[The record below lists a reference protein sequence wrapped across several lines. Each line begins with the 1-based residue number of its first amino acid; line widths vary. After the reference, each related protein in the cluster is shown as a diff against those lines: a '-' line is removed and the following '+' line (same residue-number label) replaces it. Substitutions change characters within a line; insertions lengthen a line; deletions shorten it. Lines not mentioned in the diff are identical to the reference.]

1 MFTQVLIRGFEVGLL
16 FRDGEFAGLLA
27 PGRHWFFDLVRKIR
41 VDVVSQRTPDLVHEQ
56 LDLIVK
62 SGALNDRAVVLDLQ
76 EHQRALVWIDNRFS
90 RVLPAGLHA
99 FWTGQ
104 RQVRT
109 EVVDARAVRFEHPE
123 LKSILSS
130 ATSRQCLDVF
140 TVGRDCAGV
149 LHQDGQYQATLT
161 PATYAFWKG
170 QGEVKVV
177 EIDLR
182 ENQIDIAGQDL
193 MTADKATL
201 RINAVV
207 TYRVADPQRALSQSH
222 DLRTALYRET
232 QLVLRA
238 VVGTRE
244 LDQFLTD
251 KEAVSRELEESLRG
265 RTAELGLELSSV
277 GIRDVILPGDM
288 KELLN
293 RVTAARKEA
302 EANLIL
308 RREETAAMRSQAN
321 TAKLLSESPALMR
334 LRELEA
340 LERIAAAGKL
350 NVVVGD
356 KGLTDAVL
364 KLL

>member
-1 MFTQVLIRGFEVGLL
+1 MFTQVLIRSFEIGLL
-16 FRDGEFAGLLA
+16 FRDGEFARLLA
-27 PGRHWFFDLVRKIR
+27 PGRHRFFSLFRKIR
-41 VDVVSQRTPDLVHEQ
+41 VDVVSQRNPDLVHEQ

-62 SGALNDRAVVLDLQ
+62 SGALQDRAVVLDLQ

-109 EVVDARAVRFEHPE
+109 EVIDARSVRFEHPE
-123 LKSILSS
+123 MNAILASPT
-130 ATSRQCLDVF
+130 ARQSLDVF
-140 TVGRDCAGV
+140 TVGRECAGV
-149 LHQDGQYQATLT
+149 LYQDGQYQATLT
-161 PATYAFWKG
+161 PGTYAFWKG

-177 EIDLR
+177 ETDLR
-182 ENQIDIAGQDL
+182 ENQIDISGQDL
-193 MTADKATL
+193 MTADKVTL
-201 RINAVV
+201 RLNAVV
-207 TYRVADPQRALSQSH
+207 TYKVADPQRALTQSN
-222 DLRTALYRET
+222 DLRNALYRET
-232 QLVLRA
+232 QLVLRS
-238 VVGTRE
+238 VVGARE

-251 KEAVSRELEESLRG
+251 KDAVSRELTEQIRG
-265 RTAELGLELSSV
+265 RATQLGLELASV
-277 GIRDVILPGDM
+277 GIKDVILPGDM

-293 RVTAARKEA
+293 RVTSARKEA

-308 RREETAAMRSQAN
+308 RREETAAMRSQGN

>member
-1 MFTQVLIRGFEVGLL
+1 MFTPIQIRSFEVGLL
-16 FRDGEFAGLLA
+16 FRNGEFAGLLP
-27 PGRHWFFDLVRKIR
+27 PGRHRFFDLFRKIR

-62 SGALNDRAVVLDLQ
+62 SGALQDRAVVLDLQ

-109 EVVDARAVRFEHPE
+109 EVLDARSVRFDHPE
-123 LKSILSS
+123 WKSILASPT
-130 ATSRQCLDVF
+130 ARQCLDVF
-140 TVGRDCAGV
+140 TVGRDGAGV
-149 LHQDGQYQATLT
+149 LYQDGQYQATLS
-161 PATYAFWKG
+161 PGTYAFWKG
-170 QGEVKVV
+170 QGEVRVV
-177 EIDLR
+177 ELDLR

-193 MTADKATL
+193 MTADKVTL
-201 RINAVV
+201 RLNAVV
-207 TYRVADPQRALSQSH
+207 TFRVADPQRALSQSN
-222 DLRTALYRET
+222 DLRSALYRET
-232 QLVLRA
+232 QLVLRS
-238 VVGTRE
+238 VVGARE
-244 LDQFLTD
+244 LDLFLTD
-251 KEAVSRELEESLRG
+251 KDAVSRELEESLRG
-265 RTAELGLELSSV
+265 RATELGLELRSV
-277 GIRDVILPGDM
+277 GIRDVILPGEM

-293 RVTAARKEA
+293 RVTSARKEA

-334 LRELEA
+334 VRELEA